1 MTYVSHPVRGIRDD
15 PFPDESVT
23 LLLRVDEETETET
36 VAGHVRG
43 LNGEVDAE
51 LQFETL
57 RVVVPETAVTE
68 ICELD
73 GLDAIE
79 TDATIQIGGGDAGED
94 VELNDS

>member
-1 MTYVSHPVRGIRDD
+1 MTYVSHPVRAMRDD
-15 PFPDESVT
+15 PIPDESAT
-23 LLLRVDEETETET
+23 LLLRLTEEATTGT
-36 VAGHVRG
+36 IADHVTDLG
-43 LNGEVDAE
+43 GEVDSE
-51 LQFETL
+51 LAFETL
-57 RVVVPETAVTE
+57 RVVVPETAVVD